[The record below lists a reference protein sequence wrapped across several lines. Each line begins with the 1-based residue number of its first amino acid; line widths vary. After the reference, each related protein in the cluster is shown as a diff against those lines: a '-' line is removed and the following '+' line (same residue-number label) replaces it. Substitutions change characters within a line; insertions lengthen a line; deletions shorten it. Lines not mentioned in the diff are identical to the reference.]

1 MSRSDLEGSCVLPDL
16 LEGRSFAE
24 VDHSCLEL
32 EDSLLQ
38 AEGSLI
44 QAEESCL
51 QMMGSCCSG
60 LLEVDCLGSEG
71 KVGTE
76 GQEEGMM
83 VLIGHLGMEMGRLRA
98 EEDREQFGRDMVR
111 PLLDR

>member
-24 VDHSCLEL
+24 VDHNCLEL
-32 EDSLLQ
+32 EDSLL
-38 AEGSLI
+38 